1 MKHLIP
7 TMIFALFSLSLSIA
21 AEHRN
26 GSVHSPSMQRQ
37 IPVTMIFPEGYTSS
51 KDARFPVVYALH
63 GAGGNNL
70 HYADPA
76 RTLGKMADRYQTIV
90 VVPDGGKTSWWL
102 DSPIDPKYQ
111 YETFV
116 IKELIPHID
125 QNYQTLAQRE
135 KRAITGGSMG
145 GHGACYLGFRHK
157 DLFGAVG
164 NIFGGVDLRPFPNN
178 WDIKHRIGAIEQN
191 PENWEKFSVLS
202 LLDDL
207 KPGELAILTMVGH
220 EDFFLSVNREMN
232 ARLQKNGV
240 QHFYIETQGKHETA
254 YEDLAF
260 PVMFRFIHNYFTTG
274 QGSLE

>member
-1 MKHLIP
+1 
-7 TMIFALFSLSLSIA
+7 
-21 AEHRN
+21 
-26 GSVHSPSMQRQ
+26 
-37 IPVTMIFPEGYTSS
+37 
-51 KDARFPVVYALH
+51 
-63 GAGGNNL
+63 
-70 HYADPA
+70 
-76 RTLGKMADRYQTIV
+76 MADRYQTIV
-90 VVPDGGKTSWWL
+90 VVPDGSKTSWWL
-102 DSPIDPKYQ
+102 DSPIDPKFQ

-116 IKELIPHID
+116 IKELIPHVD
-125 QNYQTLAQRE
+125 QTYPTLAQRE

-178 WDIKHRIGAIEQN
+178 WDIKHRIGAMEQH
-191 PENWEKFSVLS
+191 PERWETYSVIS
-202 LLDDL
+202 QLDQL
-207 KPGELAILTMVGH
+207 QPGDLAIITMVGH

-232 ARLQKNGV
+232 ARLQQKGI

-254 YEDLAF
+254 YEDRAF